1 MASRQT
7 LIEKDRL
14 SKVIFMEA
22 IILKGTYDTPDVI
35 LNAEEGVFE
44 ISGRSYPEDTA
55 EFYIPILEWINKY
68 VENPNAE
75 TKFTFKL
82 DYFNSSSYKPFLDI
96 LVKLGK
102 LNSNG
107 NSVTIQWY
115 YKDGDWDIKEAGE
128 EFSEIVDVPFTYDTF

>member
-1 MASRQT
+1 
-7 LIEKDRL
+7 
-14 SKVIFMEA
+14 MEA
-22 IILKGTYDTPDVI
+22 INLKGTYDTPDVI
-35 LNAEEGVFE
+35 LDAGEGVFE

-55 EFYIPILEWINKY
+55 EFYIPILQWINNY
-68 VENPNAE
+68 VDSPNSD

-107 NSVTIQWY
+107 HSVTIQWY

-128 EFSEIVDVPFTYDTF
+128 EFAEIVDVPFTYDTF

>member
-1 MASRQT
+1 
-7 LIEKDRL
+7 
-14 SKVIFMEA
+14 MEA

-44 ISGRSYPEDTA
+44 ISRRSYPEDTA

-68 VENPNAE
+68 AENPNSE

-96 LVKLGK
+96 LIKLGK

-128 EFSEIVDVPFTYDTF
+128 EFSEIVDVPFTYATF

>member
-1 MASRQT
+1 
-7 LIEKDRL
+7 
-14 SKVIFMEA
+14 MEA

-55 EFYIPILEWINKY
+55 EFYIPILEWINNY
-68 VENPNAE
+68 VNNPNSE

-102 LNSNG
+102 LNNNG
-107 NSVTIQWY
+107 HSVTILWY